1 MPHTLSAKKRLRQAA
16 KRRVYNKSIRSEI
29 KTYTKKV
36 LKAIADKDK
45 ALAVQFFNTVQA
57 KLDKSWKKGVYHK
70 NTVARKKA
78 VLAKKLNAL
87 D

>member
-1 MPHTLSAKKRLRQAA
+1 MPHTKSAKKRLRQAA

-36 LKAIADKDK
+36 LKAIEDKDK
-45 ALAVQFFNTVQA
+45 ALAAKYFDLTQK
-57 KLDKSWKKGVYHK
+57 KLDKSHKKGVYHK

-78 VLAKKLNAL
+78 ALAKKLAAL
-87 D
+87 S

>member
-1 MPHTLSAKKRLRQAA
+1 MPHSLSAKKRLRQAA

-36 LKAIADKDK
+36 LKAIEEQDK
-45 ALAVQFFNTVQA
+45 ALATQYFDTVQA
-57 KLDKSWKKGVYHK
+57 KLDKSCKKGVYHK

-78 VLAKKLNAL
+78 KLAKKLQAL
-87 D
+87 G